1 MEDASW
7 REFVGQGLDA
17 SDGVGHVVEDAD
29 AVDPIELAFQ
39 LIRVIDA
46 EVAEGGVLRTGTT
59 AAFGGGGQGLL
70 TQSRCRSRLPLV
82 QVGDVLGADPR
93 AAACIQHPHG
103 LGFGFGPGHRSCRP
117 YPNTSA
123 SYSRGAAR
131 PESAPA
137 GKDRC
142 CRGWRRR
149 R

>member
-1 MEDASW
+1 MW
-7 REFVGQGLDA
+7 W
-17 SDGVGHVVEDAD
+17 EDAD

-70 TQSRCRSRLPLV
+70 TQVDAGHVCLWV

-103 LGFGFGPGHRSCRP
+103 LGFGFGPGTEAVGRIP
-117 YPNTSA
+117 IP
-123 SYSRGAAR
+123 
-131 PESAPA
+131 APVIA
-137 GKDRC
+137 GGRLVQN
-142 CRGWRRR
+142 RLRRER
-149 R
+149 IGVVEAGDGVGDGLGVRH